1 MSENKSAIAQ
11 LRAQI
16 EAECQVIQN
25 MRLFS
30 AGASHEAIRQ
40 RYQCL
45 ASYHNQ
51 LELII
56 GDEQATTTIV
66 DIYDN
71 VVK

>member
-1 MSENKSAIAQ
+1 MDEYKSAIEQ

-16 EAECQVIQN
+16 ETECQVIQN

-30 AGASHEAIRQ
+30 ASASHEAIKQ
-40 RYQCL
+40 RYQRL

-51 LELII
+51 LESII

-66 DIYDN
+66 DIYDK

>member
-1 MSENKSAIAQ
+1 
-11 LRAQI
+11 
-16 EAECQVIQN
+16 

-30 AGASHEAIRQ
+30 ASASHEAIKQ
-40 RYQCL
+40 RYQRL

-51 LELII
+51 LESII

-66 DIYDN
+66 DIYDK